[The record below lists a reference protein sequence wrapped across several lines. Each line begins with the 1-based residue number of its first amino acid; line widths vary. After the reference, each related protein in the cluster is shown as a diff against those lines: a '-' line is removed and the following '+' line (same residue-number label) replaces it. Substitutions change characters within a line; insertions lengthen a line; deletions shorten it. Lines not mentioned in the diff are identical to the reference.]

1 MFSLASFLI
10 TLREAIEA
18 ALIVGILLIYVTKIG
33 ERKLKKQVWIGT
45 IAGIILSI
53 LAAVIFQFA
62 LGGFEG
68 YEEIFEGFAMTIASL
83 LLTWMIIW
91 MLKTGKDIQKKL
103 EEKVDIT
110 IKQQQKYGLLTLA
123 LISVLREGVETV
135 LFLTGVGATEDS
147 FWIVLWSGLLGVV
160 VAVVVAVLI
169 FYSGKKINLRL
180 FFLITSIILI
190 IIAAGMFAHGIHEFQ
205 EIGWFGSETHWLQK
219 NVWDMSGVLNDKTNE
234 LGKFL
239 RALFGYQDKP
249 TWLEI
254 IAYIG
259 YYLILGSVIL
269 ISSLFSKKKRK
280 NNFQSNKTFRREEK
294 T

>member
-18 ALIVGILLIYVTKIG
+18 TLIVGILLVYVTKIG

-45 IAGIILSI
+45 IAGIVLSI
-53 LAAVIFQFA
+53 LTAVIFQFA
-62 LGGFEG
+62 LGGFES
-68 YEEIFEGFAMTIASL
+68 YEEIFEGFAMIIASL

-91 MLKTGKDIQKKL
+91 MLKTGKDVQKKL
-103 EEKVDIT
+103 EEKVDIS

-135 LFLTGVGATEDS
+135 LFLAGIGATEDS
-147 FWIVLWSGLLGVV
+147 PWIVLWSGLLGIV
-160 VAVVVAVLI
+160 VALVIAVLI

-180 FFLITSIILI
+180 FFLFTSIVLI
-190 IIAAGMFAHGIHEFQ
+190 IVAAGMFSHGIHEFQ

-219 NVWDMSGVLNDKTNE
+219 HAWDMSGILNDKTNE

-254 IAYIG
+254 IAYTG
-259 YYLILGSVIL
+259 YYLILSL
-269 ISSLFSKKKRK
+269 IIIASFLLTKKRSK
-280 NNFQSNKTFRREEK
+280 NNCRCNKAFRREEK

>member
-1 MFSLASFLI
+1 LFSLASFLI

>member
-18 ALIVGILLIYVTKIG
+18 ALIVGILLVYVTKIG
-33 ERKLKKQVWIGT
+33 EKRLKKQVWIGT
-45 IAGIILSI
+45 ITGILLSI
-53 LAAVIFQFA
+53 IVAIIFQFA
-62 LGGFEG
+62 LGGFES
-68 YEEIFEGFAMTIASL
+68 YEEIFEGFAMIIASL

-91 MLKTGKDIQKKL
+91 MMKTGKEIQKKL
-103 EEKVDIT
+103 EEKVDVS
-110 IKQQQKYGLLTLA
+110 IKQQQKYGILTLA

-135 LFLTGVGATEDS
+135 LFLAGVGASEDS
-147 FWIVLWSGLLGVV
+147 LWIVVWSGLLGIV
-160 VAVVVAVLI
+160 VAVVIAILI
-169 FYSGKKINLRL
+169 FYSGKRINLRI

-190 IIAAGMFAHGIHEFQ
+190 IVAAGMFTHGIHEFQ
-205 EIGWFGSETHWLQK
+205 EIGWFGSETHWLQRY
-219 NVWDMSGVLNDKTNE
+219 VWDASGILNDKTNE

-254 IAYIG
+254 ISYIG
-259 YYLILGSVIL
+259 YYLILGSIFL
-269 ISSLFSKKKRK
+269 ISHIFKQRNQKQSMNQQAFRK
-280 NNFQSNKTFRREEK
+280 EEK

>member
-45 IAGIILSI
+45 IAGIVLSI
-53 LAAVIFQFA
+53 LTAVIFQFA
-62 LGGFEG
+62 LGGFES
-68 YEEIFEGFAMTIASL
+68 YEEIFEGFAMIIASL

-91 MLKTGKDIQKKL
+91 MLKTGKDVQKKL
-103 EEKVDIT
+103 EEKVDIS

-135 LFLTGVGATEDS
+135 LFLAGIGATEDNP
-147 FWIVLWSGLLGVV
+147 WIVLWSGILGIV
-160 VAVVVAVLI
+160 VALVIAFLI
-169 FYSGKKINLRL
+169 FYSGKKINLRT
-180 FFLITSIILI
+180 FFLITSIVLI
-190 IIAAGMFAHGIHEFQ
+190 IVAAGMFSQGIHEFQ
-205 EIGWFGSETHWLQK
+205 EIGWFGSETHWLQ
-219 NVWDMSGVLNDKTNE
+219 NHVWDMSGILNDKTNE

-249 TWLEI
+249 TWLEM

-259 YYLILGSVIL
+259 YYLILGL
-269 ISSLFSKKKRK
+269 ITIASFLLKKKKSK
-280 NNFQSNKTFRREEK
+280 NNF
-294 T
+294 

>member
-18 ALIVGILLIYVTKIG
+18 ALIVGILLVYVTKIG
-33 ERKLKKQVWIGT
+33 EKRLKKQVWIGT
-45 IAGIILSI
+45 ITGVLLSVI
-53 LAAVIFQFA
+53 VAIIFQFA
-62 LGGFEG
+62 LGGFES
-68 YEEIFEGFAMTIASL
+68 YEEIFEGFALIIASL

-91 MLKTGKDIQKKL
+91 MMKTGKEIQKKL
-103 EEKVDIT
+103 EEKVDVS
-110 IKQQQKYGLLTLA
+110 IKQQQKYGILTLA

-135 LFLTGVGATEDS
+135 LFLAGVGASEDS
-147 FWIVLWSGLLGVV
+147 LWIVVWSGLLGIV
-160 VAVVVAVLI
+160 VAVVIAILI
-169 FYSGKKINLRL
+169 FYSGKRINLRI

-190 IIAAGMFAHGIHEFQ
+190 IVAAGMFTHGIHEFQ
-205 EIGWFGSETHWLQK
+205 EIGWFGSETHWLQRY
-219 NVWDMSGVLNDKTNE
+219 VWDASGILNDKTNE

-254 IAYIG
+254 ISYIG
-259 YYLILGSVIL
+259 YYLILGSIFL
-269 ISSLFSKKKRK
+269 ISHIFKQRNQKQSMNQQAFRK
-280 NNFQSNKTFRREEK
+280 EEK

>member
-18 ALIVGILLIYVTKIG
+18 ALIVGILLVYVTKIG
-33 ERKLKKQVWIGT
+33 EKRLKKQVWIGT
-45 IAGIILSI
+45 ITGILLSI
-53 LAAVIFQFA
+53 IVAIIFQFA
-62 LGGFEG
+62 LGGFES
-68 YEEIFEGFAMTIASL
+68 YEEIFEGFAMIIASL

-91 MLKTGKDIQKKL
+91 MMKTGKEIQKKL
-103 EEKVDIT
+103 EEKVDVS
-110 IKQQQKYGLLTLA
+110 IKQQQKYGILTLA

-135 LFLTGVGATEDS
+135 LFLAGVGASEDS
-147 FWIVLWSGLLGVV
+147 LWIVVWSGLLGIV
-160 VAVVVAVLI
+160 VAVVIAILI
-169 FYSGKKINLRL
+169 FYSGKRINLRI

-190 IIAAGMFAHGIHEFQ
+190 IVAAGMFTHGIHEFQ
-205 EIGWFGSETHWLQK
+205 EIGWFGSETHWLQRY
-219 NVWDMSGVLNDKTNE
+219 VWDASGILNDKTNE

-254 IAYIG
+254 ISYIG
-259 YYLILGSVIL
+259 YYLILGSIFL
-269 ISSLFSKKKRK
+269 ISHMFKQRNQKQSMNQQAFRK
-280 NNFQSNKTFRREEK
+280 EEK

>member
-18 ALIVGILLIYVTKIG
+18 ALIVGILLVYVTKIG
-33 ERKLKKQVWIGT
+33 EKRLKKQVWIGT
-45 IAGIILSI
+45 ITGILLSI
-53 LAAVIFQFA
+53 IVAIIFQFA
-62 LGGFEG
+62 LGGFES
-68 YEEIFEGFAMTIASL
+68 YEEIFEGFAMIIASL

-91 MLKTGKDIQKKL
+91 MMKTGKEIQKKL
-103 EEKVDIT
+103 EEKVDVS
-110 IKQQQKYGLLTLA
+110 IKQQQKYGILTLA

-135 LFLTGVGATEDS
+135 LFLAGVGASEDS
-147 FWIVLWSGLLGVV
+147 LWIVVWSGLLGIV
-160 VAVVVAVLI
+160 VAVVIAILI
-169 FYSGKKINLRL
+169 FYSGKRINLRI

-190 IIAAGMFAHGIHEFQ
+190 IVAAGMFTHGIHEFQ
-205 EIGWFGSETHWLQK
+205 EIGWFGSETHWLQRY
-219 NVWDMSGVLNDKTNE
+219 VWDASGILNDKTNE

-254 IAYIG
+254 ISYIG
-259 YYLILGSVIL
+259 YYLILGSIFL
-269 ISSLFSKKKRK
+269 ISHMFKQRNQK
-280 NNFQSNKTFRREEK
+280 QSMNQQTFRREEK

>member
-45 IAGIILSI
+45 IAGIVLSI
-53 LAAVIFQFA
+53 LTAVIFQFA
-62 LGGFEG
+62 LGGFES
-68 YEEIFEGFAMTIASL
+68 YEEIFEGFAMIIASL

-91 MLKTGKDIQKKL
+91 MLKTGKDVQKKL
-103 EEKVDIT
+103 EEKVDIS

-135 LFLTGVGATEDS
+135 LFLAGIGATEDNP
-147 FWIVLWSGLLGVV
+147 WIVLWSGILGIV
-160 VAVVVAVLI
+160 VALVIAFLI
-169 FYSGKKINLRL
+169 FYSGKKINLRT
-180 FFLITSIILI
+180 FFLITSIVLI
-190 IIAAGMFAHGIHEFQ
+190 IVAAGMFSQGIHEFQ
-205 EIGWFGSETHWLQK
+205 EIGWFGSETHWLQ
-219 NVWDMSGVLNDKTNE
+219 NHVWDMSGILNDKTNE

-249 TWLEI
+249 TWLEM

-259 YYLILGSVIL
+259 YYLILGFIALVSFL
-269 ISSLFSKKKRK
+269 LKKKKSK
-280 NNFQSNKTFRREEK
+280 NNF
-294 T
+294 

>member
-45 IAGIILSI
+45 IAGIVLSI
-53 LAAVIFQFA
+53 LTAVIFQFA
-62 LGGFEG
+62 LGGFES
-68 YEEIFEGFAMTIASL
+68 YEEIFEGFAMIIASL

-91 MLKTGKDIQKKL
+91 MLKTGKDVQKKL
-103 EEKVDIT
+103 EEKVDIS

-135 LFLTGVGATEDS
+135 LFLAGIGATEDNP
-147 FWIVLWSGLLGVV
+147 WIVLWSGILGIV
-160 VAVVVAVLI
+160 VALVIAFLI
-169 FYSGKKINLRL
+169 FYSGKKINLRT
-180 FFLITSIILI
+180 FFLITSIVLI
-190 IIAAGMFAHGIHEFQ
+190 IVAAGMFSHGIHEFQ
-205 EIGWFGSETHWLQK
+205 EIGWFGSEMHWLQ
-219 NVWDMSGVLNDKTNE
+219 NHVWDMSGILNDKTNE

-249 TWLEI
+249 TWLEM

-259 YYLILGSVIL
+259 YYLILGFIALVSFLL
-269 ISSLFSKKKRK
+269 IKKKSK
-280 NNFQSNKTFRREEK
+280 NNF
-294 T
+294 

>member
-10 TLREAIEA
+10 TLREALEA

-45 IAGIILSI
+45 IAGIALSI
-53 LAAVIFQFA
+53 LTAVIFQFA
-62 LGGFEG
+62 LGGFES
-68 YEEIFEGFAMTIASL
+68 YEEIFEGFAMIIASL

-169 FYSGKKINLRL
+169 FYSGKKINLKL

-259 YYLILGSVIL
+259 YYLILGLVIL
-269 ISSLFSKKKRK
+269 ISSLFSKKKK
-280 NNFQSNKTFRREEK
+280 NNF
-294 T
+294 